1 MQKIIAYTII
11 CVSFLFAIAYIVK
24 SIVMI
29 FSKKPAGCTSCPKSH
44 CISDK
49 KVKENRKLTQ

>member
-29 FSKKPAGCTSCPKSH
+29 FSKKPAECGCCKNYTCRANQ
-44 CISDK
+44 K
-49 KVKENRKLTQ
+49 KTKNLR